1 MILLL
6 GDKIRELRKNKNMTQ
21 EELGVALGVAKNT
34 VSYWERNENKPDY
47 DMIIKIAKLFNV
59 STDYL
64 FGLNGND
71 IGNIEKLKTTL
82 NDVGIMVGSDL
93 SIAELQQALKIVDL
107 LKEKK

>member
-1 MILLL
+1 ML
-6 GDKIRELRKNKNMTQ
+6 GDRIRELRKNKRMTQ
-21 EELGVALGVAKNT
+21 EEFGKALGVASNT
-34 VSYWERNENKPDY
+34 ISYWESNKKKPDY
-47 DMIIKIAKLFNV
+47 DTIIKIAKLFNV

-64 FGLNGND
+64 FGINGED
-71 IGNIEKLKTTL
+71 VGNIEKLKSAL